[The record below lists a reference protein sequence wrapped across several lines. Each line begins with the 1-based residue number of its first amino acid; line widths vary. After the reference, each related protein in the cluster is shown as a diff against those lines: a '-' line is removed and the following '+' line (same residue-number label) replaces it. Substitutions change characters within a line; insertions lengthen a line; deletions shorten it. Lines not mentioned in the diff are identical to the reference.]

1 MEKLNDEFKLC
12 LICMDE
18 HMVTDVQ
25 VTETMHFKAEEIAY
39 SAKYIY
45 CRSTEK
51 YLETEALMKK
61 NNLAVKDA
69 YKKKQN
75 WLSSREVSPI

>member
-1 MEKLNDEFKLC
+1 MEKLNNEFKLC

-18 HMVTDVQ
+18 HMVTDVS
-25 VTETMHFKAEEIAY
+25 VPEITHFKASEIAY

-51 YLETEALMKK
+51 FLETEDLMKK
-61 NNLAVKDA
+61 NKLAMKDA
-69 YKKKQN
+69 YQKKQK
-75 WLSSREVSPI
+75 WLESVKVRM